1 MAALLEAER
10 PNIRIE
16 IENNVEDGEKMEVDE
31 VQLLEENE
39 EGEIVEDESVDIRK
53 NLQISIQTQPYT
65 VETLNPKAKTV
76 FTTGI
81 NIFDK
86 EEQKKLQ
93 ERARRFALK
102 PEEIKSFT
110 EADLAELYESLGI
123 NSKNEIENKFDTV
136 HMIGITGMSAE
147 DILEYF
153 AKYAPL
159 SIEWIDQNSCN
170 VVWLENITAARA
182 MFYTSKAVNGMPA
195 REAVDTFAKEF
206 LDDVEEPES
215 GESILVKKQKG
226 YELDITDILPHK
238 VNIEGGVDMSQ
249 ITISIPPGYW
259 RLGEP
264 HPKSKC
270 ILMRYSL
277 RTDMKP
283 YKTEDLAWYYKKL
296 GVERKRRENKGIF
309 ERNRNLI
316 QDKNPWASLAR
327 NWDNDVHCEPEPEKD
342 TPKINIKNPQLLVRL
357 GKKKPPSSEDVS
369 PVEDID
375 GAEDEDFSEKAI
387 KLPRMRMYADE
398 EEEKQ
403 RRKRLLRAL
412 KKQSDEILKENQP
425 RVTDLRS
432 MLNMSDI
439 VKRIPPKEIIDLDPP
454 EHVDLNTR
462 VRHNAERMV
471 VTVKRDLN
479 EERNV
484 IQEWNNR
491 ETTVRHGRE
500 DARKIITSSKSATLS
515 SQTGHRRRRSPIVY
529 DRGSPSSPR
538 NERRDVSRS
547 PIRRDDSMRRYTSSG
562 RRSPQNT
569 SRSSYHQN
577 RSSRMMMYSDRSQRT
592 NSSSYWIRSP
602 RKSAYLSRNG
612 TLHSDRISSQR
623 SQRHDDDRYYRSIEK
638 PRSKV
643 AVVIKKRKVPTV
655 RSIVLPRVRKSSA
668 SQESESES
676 SESDSS
682 ESSDSSS
689 SSDSESESSDS
700 ESESESGSDSESAE
714 SDSNNKRR
722 MAKQEHSGN
731 VKAARLYRK

>member
-16 IENNVEDGEKMEVDE
+16 IENDVEDGEKMEVDE
-31 VQLLEENE
+31 DQLLEENE
-39 EGEIVEDESVDIRK
+39 EGEIVEDENVEVRK
-53 NLQISIQTQPYT
+53 NLQISIQTQPFT
-65 VETLNPKAKTV
+65 VEKLNPKAKSV

-110 EADLAELYESLGI
+110 EADLAELYESLGV
-123 NSKNEIENKFDTV
+123 NSKTEMENKFDTV
-136 HMIGITGMSAE
+136 HMIGIAGMSAE

-206 LDDVEEPES
+206 LDDVEEAES
-215 GESILVKKQKG
+215 GESILVKKQKSN
-226 YELDITDILPHK
+226 ELDITDILPHK

-270 ILMRYSL
+270 LLMRYSL

-296 GVERKRRENKGIF
+296 GVERKRHENKGIF
-309 ERNRNLI
+309 ERNRNLT
-316 QDKNPWASLAR
+316 QDKNPWGSLAR
-327 NWDNDVHCEPEPEKD
+327 NWDNDMYCEPEPEKD
-342 TPKINIKNPQLLVRL
+342 TPKITIKNPHLLVRL
-357 GKKKPPSSEDVS
+357 GKKKSSLSEDVL
-369 PVEDID
+369 PVEEID
-375 GAEDEDFSEKAI
+375 GGEEVEDFSEKTL

-398 EEEKQ
+398 EEERQ
-403 RRKRLLRAL
+403 RRKRLLRTL

-425 RVTDLRS
+425 RITDLRS

-454 EHVDLNTR
+454 ETVDLNTR

-479 EERNV
+479 EERN
-484 IQEWNNR
+484 IEDWNKK
-491 ETTVRHGRE
+491 VSSLKHGRE
-500 DARKIITSSKSATLS
+500 DARKVISLLKYT
-515 SQTGHRRRRSPIVY
+515 RRRSPIVY
-529 DRGSPSSPR
+529 DRRSPSSPR
-538 NERRDVSRS
+538 NDRRDVSRS
-547 PIRRDDSMRRYTSSG
+547 PIRKDDFMRRYTSSG

-569 SRSSYHQN
+569 DRSSYHQN
-577 RSSRMMMYSDRSQRT
+577 RSSRTAMYSSNRSQRT

-602 RKSAYLSRNG
+602 RRSAYLSRKG

-623 SQRHDDDRYYRSIEK
+623 SQRHDDDGDEYYGGIEK

-655 RSIVLPRVRKSSA
+655 R
-668 SQESESES
+668 
-676 SESDSS
+676 
-682 ESSDSSS
+682 
-689 SSDSESESSDS
+689 
-700 ESESESGSDSESAE
+700 
-714 SDSNNKRR
+714 N
-722 MAKQEHSGN
+722 
-731 VKAARLYRK
+731 

>member
-1 MAALLEAER
+1 MAALLEVER

-16 IENNVEDGEKMEVDE
+16 IENNVVDEEKMEVDE
-31 VQLLEENE
+31 DQLLEENE
-39 EGEIVEDESVDIRK
+39 EGEIVDDEGVDMRK
-53 NLQISIQTQPYT
+53 NLQISIQTQPFT
-65 VETLNPKAKTV
+65 VERVHPNTKAV

-123 NSKNEIENKFDTV
+123 NSKNEIENRFDAV
-136 HMIGITGMSAE
+136 HMIGIAGMSAE

-206 LDDVEEPES
+206 LDDVEEAES

-226 YELDITDILPHK
+226 HELNITDILPHK

-264 HPKSKC
+264 HPKTKC
-270 ILMRYSL
+270 LLMRYSL
-277 RTDMKP
+277 RSDMKP

-309 ERNRNLI
+309 ERNRNLT
-316 QDKNPWASLAR
+316 QDKNPWGSLAR

-342 TPKINIKNPQLLVRL
+342 TPKINIKNPHLLVRL
-357 GKKKPPSSEDVS
+357 GKKKSPSLEDAEEIERAEDV
-369 PVEDID
+369 
-375 GAEDEDFSEKAI
+375 EDFSEKTM

-398 EEEKQ
+398 EEERQ
-403 RRKRLLRAL
+403 RRKRLLRTL
-412 KKQSDEILKENQP
+412 KKQSDELLKENHS
-425 RVTDLRS
+425 RITDLRS

-439 VKRIPPKEIIDLDPP
+439 VKRIPPKEIIVLDPP
-454 EHVDLNTR
+454 ETVDLNTR
-462 VRHNAERMV
+462 VRQNAERMV

-484 IQEWNNR
+484 VEDRGNR
-491 ETTVRHGRE
+491 DTAVRHRRE
-500 DARKIITSSKSATLS
+500 DARKIISSAKSATLS
-515 SQTGHRRRRSPIVY
+515 SQTVHRRRRSPIVY

-538 NERRDVSRS
+538 NDRRDISRS
-547 PIRRDDSMRRYTSSG
+547 PIRKDASMRRYTSSG
-562 RRSPQNT
+562 RRSPQNAT
-569 SRSSYHQN
+569 THRSSYHQD
-577 RSSRMMMYSDRSQRT
+577 RPSRMMMYSDRSQRT
-592 NSSSYWIRSP
+592 NSSSYWIRPP
-602 RKSAYLSRNG
+602 RRSAYLSRKG

-623 SQRHDDDRYYRSIEK
+623 SQRHDDDYHGYYGSIEK

-682 ESSDSSS
+682 ESSESSS

-700 ESESESGSDSESAE
+700 ESESESGSDSESVE
-714 SDSNNKRR
+714 SDKPRKR
-722 MAKQEHSGN
+722 K
-731 VKAARLYRK
+731 L